1 MMTLGDLIFRTAHK
15 SGLSD
20 DNPDEHA
27 LMLGWTRDGVLE
39 VLLETHCVV
48 ETGTTPLTP
57 GYFLYTIDPQVLV
70 VVLAQTLSGN
80 QLYDLEIVQLERL
93 RSMQRAQGT
102 SPTQAIA
109 IEGDRLYVYPT
120 PSVADTITW
129 DFVPR
134 PQQQLTNPAD
144 DPSSTAY
151 GRIPPEYHRA
161 IEYYNIWQAAEY
173 DDKKFAQTPEDLEK
187 RFRFECARVR
197 RRRQGKQGRAPFR
210 SMVGYPGRA
219 IQTRNDQDVVY
230 HGG

>member
-1 MMTLGDLIFRTAHK
+1 MNLGDLIFRVAHK

-20 DNPDEHA
+20 DNSDEHA
-27 LMLGWTRDGVLE
+27 MMVGWARDSVVE

-48 ETGTTPLTP
+48 ETGTTVLTVGAP
-57 GYFLYTIDPQVLV
+57 LYTIDPAVLV
-70 VVLAQTLSGN
+70 VLVAQAQSGN
-80 QLYDLEIVQLERL
+80 QLYDLEVVQLERL
-93 RSMQRAQGT
+93 RSMQRGGGT
-102 SPTQAIA
+102 SPVQAIA

-120 PSVADTITW
+120 PSAADTITW

-144 DPSSTAY
+144 DPSTVTF
-151 GRIPPEYHRA
+151 GRIPVEYHRA
-161 IEYYNIWQAAEY
+161 LEYYCIWQAAEY

-187 RFRFECARVR
+187 RFRFECAHVR

-210 SMVGYPGRA
+210 PMVGYPGRA